1 MSATMKIPGIGTVK
15 TTYVYIGVGI
25 TAAIVLFAYY
35 RRSQAGASAPAA
47 AVDAQAVDPYSTDS
61 TAAGYNTVYP
71 SGYSSTGYD
80 LYGNPLPP
88 STGLGS
94 GGAYTTNN
102 DWATAAQDA
111 LAGAGIARE
120 TSGLAIGHVLG
131 GLTVTT
137 TQQGYFLQAVGLLGQ
152 PPQGYPKPIK
162 IVDAP
167 APPSSAGSATPG
179 KPSGV
184 KAKSVGKTVVT
195 LDWNPVSGADG
206 YAVYR
211 DGHKIVTVV
220 YSTAQ
225 MSNLRANHTY
235 SFGVATLKG
244 GKLSGQTT
252 IHVKTHK

>member
-15 TTYVYIGVGI
+15 TTYVYAGVGI

-35 RRSQAGASAPAA
+35 RRSQAGASAPASP
-47 AVDAQAVDPYSTDS
+47 VDAQTVDPYSTDS

-71 SGYSSTGYD
+71 SAYSQSGYD

-102 DWATAAQDA
+102 DWASAAQDA
-111 LAGAGIARE
+111 LVSAGIARE
-120 TSGLAIGHVLG
+120 TSGLAIAHVLG
-131 GLTVTT
+131 GLTVTA

-162 IVDAP
+162 LVDAP
-167 APPSSAGSATPG
+167 APSAGSKTPG
-179 KPSGV
+179 KPSGL
-184 KAKSVGKTVVT
+184 KAKAVGKTVVT
-195 LDWNPVSGADG
+195 LDWNTVSGADG

-211 DGHKIVTVV
+211 DGHKITTVV

-225 MSNLRANHTY
+225 MSNLHPNHTY
-235 SFGVATLKG
+235 TFGVATLDG